1 MQFADLAE
9 QLPEILRKFS
19 LDADK
24 SRLAALISY
33 LQLIKKWNKVYNLS
47 AIRDE
52 ASMVTHHLLDSLV
65 VVPYLQNVTRLADIG
80 TGAGLPGMVVAIMRP
95 ELPVTLVDTVSKKT
109 AFLQQ
114 VKIELK
120 LDNVTVVNARV
131 EAYQPPQLFDG
142 IVSRAFAEMEL
153 FVRLTRHLLADN
165 GLWYAMK
172 GVDPQG
178 EIAGLPADVRVK
190 DNYPLH
196 VPGLDAER
204 HLVLLERH

>member
-1 MQFADLAE
+1 MQFADLPD
-9 QLPEILRKFS
+9 QLPEILKKFS

-24 SRLAALISY
+24 SKLAALISY

-52 ASMVTHHLLDSLV
+52 ASMVTHHLLDSLA
-65 VVPYLQNVTRLADIG
+65 VVPSLHNVTRLADIG
-80 TGAGLPGMVVAIMRP
+80 TGAGLPGMIVAIMRP

-172 GVDPQG
+172 GVDPLD

-190 DNYPLH
+190 DKYPLH

-204 HLVLLERH
+204 HLLVLERS